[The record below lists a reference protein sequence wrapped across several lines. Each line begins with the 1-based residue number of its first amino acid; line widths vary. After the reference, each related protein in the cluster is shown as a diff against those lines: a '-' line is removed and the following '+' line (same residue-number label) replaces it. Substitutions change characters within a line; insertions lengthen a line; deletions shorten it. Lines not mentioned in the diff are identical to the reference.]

1 MSKPII
7 GYQVYSA
14 RDDASKDLLS
24 VLKALKEMG
33 YDGVEFAGFY
43 GHGADEVKAMLDETG
58 LVAISSH
65 VPYDSFVADMFG
77 TISYHK
83 TIGCSYIA
91 VPFLGEEHRPG
102 GPKFAEAIRNIYKFG
117 RLCKEAGIT
126 LLYHNHD
133 FEFVTLSGQ
142 FGLDFLY
149 SAVPPCVLETELD
162 ICWVKYAGQDPAEYV
177 RKYAGR
183 AHVVHLKDYVGV
195 KGGKQPYALIQAD
208 GKDDGTNADASDI
221 AFEFRPVG
229 YGCQDVPAVM
239 KAALESGAEVFIVE
253 QDLSVGRTPLEAAKM
268 SRDYL
273 KGIGY

>member
-1 MSKPII
+1 MSKPVI

-14 RDDASKDLLS
+14 REDAAKDLLS
-24 VLKALKEMG
+24 VLKTLKEQG

-43 GHGADEVKAMLDETG
+43 GHTAEEVKKMLEEVG

-65 VPYDSFVADMFG
+65 VPYDSIVADMYG

-91 VPFLGEEHRPG
+91 VPFLDEEHRPG
-102 GPKFAEAIRNIYKFG
+102 GPKFAQAIRNIYKFG
-117 RLCKEAGIT
+117 NLCKQAGIT

-133 FEFVTLSGQ
+133 FEFCTISGQ
-142 FGLDFLY
+142 YGLDFLY
-149 SAVPPCVLETELD
+149 DAVPPCTLETEID
-162 ICWVKYAGQDPAEYV
+162 CCWVKYAGVNPAEYLK
-177 RKYAGR
+177 KYAGR
-183 AHVVHLKDYVGV
+183 AHVVHLKDYVGK
-195 KGGKQPYALIQAD
+195 KGGKQPYALIRAD
-208 GKDDGTNADASDI
+208 GRDDGSNANSDDI

-229 YGCQDVPAVM
+229 YGCQNVPEIM
-239 KAALESGAEVFIVE
+239 EAALAGGAEIFIVE

-273 KGIGY
+273 KSIGF